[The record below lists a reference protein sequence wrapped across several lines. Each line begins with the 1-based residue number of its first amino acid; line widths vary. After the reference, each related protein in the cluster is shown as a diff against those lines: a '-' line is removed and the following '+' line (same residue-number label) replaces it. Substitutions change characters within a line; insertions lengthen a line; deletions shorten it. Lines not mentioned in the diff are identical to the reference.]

1 MTQVRTIISE
11 SLEAKVRE
19 LLPSQNGFTEE
30 LSAQSQIVPII
41 DLTSAAEGSTTP
53 QFLQTAWDF
62 ATGFTETN
70 NTTNDLITTTGFW
83 KISYVYRD
91 ENVTNNTVTA
101 LARLFLDDGATEK
114 TVWQMSSVNST
125 SGNETIA
132 AVEDEFYIFVP
143 AGQTLKAF
151 TSSTRSTLNVIYRQ
165 VADVNGTLVNP
176 LGFTPQ

>member
-53 QFLQTAWDF
+53 KFLQTAWDF
-62 ATGFTETN
+62 ATGFTQTN

-83 KISYVYRD
+83 KVSYVYRD
-91 ENVTNNTVTA
+91 ENVANNAVQT
-101 LARLFLDDGATEK
+101 LARLFLDDGTSEK
-114 TVWQMSSVNST
+114 TIWQMSSVNT
-125 SGNETIA
+125 SSSNETIA
-132 AVEDEFYIFVP
+132 AVEDEFYVFVA

-151 TSSTRSTLNVIYRQ
+151 TYAARATLNVSYRQ
-165 VADVNGTLVNP
+165 VATVTGTLVNP